1 MKLRTLTNS
10 MRIRLRKSELVSLQ
24 QDKVITETVNFPAGS
39 AFSYALA
46 ISSSIEQ
53 VQATY
58 EKNQMCIS
66 IPVTIASQWMNTNE
80 VGIHADIPLPNGEAL
95 SILIEKDF
103 PCNDR
108 EDEDKSDTFWELVS
122 EETNPKSC

>member
-1 MKLRTLTNS
+1 

-80 VGIHADIPLPNGEAL
+80 VGIHADIPLPNGESL

-122 EETNPKSC
+122 EDTNPKSC

>member
-10 MRIRLRKSELVSLQ
+10 IRIRLRKSELGTLQEKKLVEEKVS
-24 QDKVITETVNFPAGS
+24 FPAGP
-39 AFSYALA
+39 AFSYALS
-46 ISSSIEQ
+46 ISPNIDQ

-58 EKNQMCIS
+58 ENHQMRIS
-66 IPVTIASQWMNTNE
+66 LPDAVAQQWISTNE
-80 VGIHADIPLPNGEAL
+80 VGINADIPLDNGEAL
-95 SILIEKDF
+95 NILIEKDF

-122 EETNPKSC
+122 EDPKAC

>member
-1 MKLRTLTNS
+1 M
-10 MRIRLRKSELVSLQ
+10 
-24 QDKVITETVNFPAGS
+24 ITETVNFPAGS

>member
-10 MRIRLRKSELVSLQ
+10 IRIRLRKSELISLQ
-24 QDKVITETVNFPAGS
+24 QEKVIEEKVSFPSGPV
-39 AFSYALA
+39 FSYALA
-46 ISSSIEQ
+46 ISSSADQ
-53 VQATY
+53 LQATY
-58 EKNQMCIS
+58 ENHQMRIS
-66 IPVTIASQWMNTNE
+66 IPESIARQWMITNE
-80 VGIHADIPLPNGEAL
+80 VGINADIPLPNGEAL

-122 EETNPKSC
+122 EDTNPKAC

>member
-10 MRIRLRKSELVSLQ
+10 IRIRLRKSELGTLQEKKLVEEKVS
-24 QDKVITETVNFPAGS
+24 FPAGP
-39 AFSYALA
+39 AFSYALS
-46 ISSSIEQ
+46 ISSHIDQ

-58 EKNQMCIS
+58 EDHQMRIS
-66 IPVTIASQWMNTNE
+66 LPASVAQQWITTNE
-80 VGIHADIPLPNGEAL
+80 VGINADIPLKNGEAL

-122 EETNPKSC
+122 EDPKAC